1 MAITYGAL
9 STGGSNSFKV
19 GWEFSGWSSVNSGS
33 STATGTISFYV
44 YNTFAVSGDVQTFNY
59 VFNNVTVSGPT
70 TNTPTVTAS
79 AGTATLISTRNVSY
93 TYSTWGSVPTVFSGS
108 MQGLGSGSGSG
119 GFYTGGPCSV
129 TWSFDVPARPG
140 GVPTAPSSIA
150 SYPDDGYVTIVY
162 GNSSPTPD
170 PAASYQYSGDDGASG
185 WNNITTNPFNV
196 VAPNG
201 TPITIYVKAVNVVG
215 SSASVSATSTPR
227 TVPGAPASVTL
238 TPGNGSVS
246 VAYTAPSSNGGNAIS
261 SYEYSTNG
269 STYTT
274 TPSNPFTVSGT
285 NGTSITVYVR
295 ARNDAGA
302 GSATSNSATP
312 RTVPSAPQSFAG
324 SNTTFGQLSLSW
336 AAPSSNG
343 GNAVSSYVL
352 RTGSTV
358 LQNTSATSYVHTGL
372 SPYTD
377 YSYTVTAANA
387 AGESTTASLT
397 VKTMGG
403 VAKVWNGTAWV
414 TILPK
419 VWNGTAWVEAQARMW
434 NGTSWVH
441 GI

>member
-1 MAITYGAL
+1 MTVTFGAP
-9 STGGSNSFKV
+9 TFYGGSNPPV
-19 GWEFSGWSSVNSGS
+19 AGDGATIAGYRY
-33 STATGTISFYV
+33 STDGGYV
-44 YNTFAVSGDVQTFNY
+44 Y
-59 VFNNVTVSGPT
+59 
-70 TNTPTVTAS
+70 
-79 AGTATLISTRNVSY
+79 
-93 TYSTWGSVPTVFSGS
+93 
-108 MQGLGSGSGSG
+108 
-119 GFYTGGPCSV
+119 
-129 TWSFDVPARPG
+129 
-140 GVPTAPSSIA
+140 
-150 SYPDDGYVTIVY
+150 
-162 GNSSPTPD
+162 SPI
-170 PAASYQYSGDDGASG
+170 Y
-185 WNNITTNPFNV
+185 TNPFTVTGLTNGTAQTVYV
-196 VAPNG
+196 VADNNASL
-201 TPITIYVKAVNVVG
+201 T
-215 SSASVSATSTPR
+215 SASGSTTTTPR
-227 TVPGAPASVTL
+227 TTPSAPASVTL
-238 TPGNGSVS
+238 TPGNNSVS
-246 VAYTAPSSNGGNAIS
+246 VAFTAPSGTSPTNDGGSAIS

-269 STYTT
+269 SSYTA

-285 NGTSITVYVR
+285 NGTAITVYVR
-295 ARNDAGA
+295 AVNDVGA

-387 AGESTTASLT
+387 AGEGTAASLT

-414 TILPK
+414 TVLPK
-419 VWNGTAWVEAQARMW
+419 VYNGAAWVESQARMW
-434 NGTSWVH
+434 DGSEWKH